1 MHCTLTRAVSRP
13 NGYSYGVKENQPLR
27 LGFAVKVVGQ
37 EGLKSNDS
45 RRWQNEPHLR
55 VSVGYLREIFAYMA
69 KQGITMYRISSDIA
83 PYVTH
88 PDLPQFHG
96 QIEECSLELR
106 ELGQIAREND
116 LRLSMHPSQFIV
128 LNSPDAAL
136 VDKSIADLDA
146 AARFLD
152 CMDLGPEAVLVVH
165 VGGTYGDHKTG
176 CDRWVETWSRLPERV
191 RRRLVLENDD
201 IRFSAADV
209 LDIHE
214 RTGVPL
220 VFDNLHFWCNNPER
234 LGMAETFAR
243 FLTTWPPGVRPK
255 IHFSSPHTGFREITR
270 KNRQTGKPETAT
282 LPPVWTGHADF
293 VHPFEFITF
302 MRMAAGMPDFDV
314 MIEAKAKDVALL
326 RLRRDLP
333 RYAPDVA
340 ARFGLAAVTDD
351 EPEDETAS
359 TDE

>member
-1 MHCTLTRAVSRP
+1 
-13 NGYSYGVKENQPLR
+13 LR

-37 EGLKSNDS
+37 EGLKSNDL

-55 VSVGYLREIFAYMA
+55 VSLGYLRDIFAYMA
-69 KQGITMYRISSDIA
+69 KHDINMYRISSDIA

-96 QIEECSLELR
+96 QIEECSLELK
-106 ELGQIAREND
+106 ELGDLAKRQG
-116 LRLSMHPSQFIV
+116 LRLSMHPSQFVV
-128 LNSPDAAL
+128 LNSPEESL
-136 VDKSIADLDA
+136 VRKSVADLEA

-152 CMDLGPEAVLVVH
+152 CMDLGPEAVLIIH

-176 CDRWVETWSRLPERV
+176 CDRWVETYETLPEPV

-201 IRFSAADV
+201 IRYSAADV

-234 LGMAETFAR
+234 LDMAETLAR

-255 IHFSSPHTGFREITR
+255 IHFSSPHTGYREATR
-270 KNRQTGKPETAT
+270 KNKTTGKPETVL

-293 VHPFEFITF
+293 VNPFEFITL
-302 MRMAAGMPDFDV
+302 MRMAADMPAFDV
-314 MIEAKAKDVALL
+314 MLEAKAKDAALL

-340 ARFGLAAVTDD
+340 VRFGLSPIVT
-351 EPEDETAS
+351 ENAPADETENEAA
-359 TDE
+359 